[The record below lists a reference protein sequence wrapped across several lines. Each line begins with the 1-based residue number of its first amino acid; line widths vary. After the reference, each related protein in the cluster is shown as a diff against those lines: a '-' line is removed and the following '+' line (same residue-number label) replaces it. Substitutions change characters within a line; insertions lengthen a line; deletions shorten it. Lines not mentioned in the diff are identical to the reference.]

1 MDQQSSGYSTELSGY
16 FKSVRRLALAS
27 LIIGSAMWYTGKTTN
42 VNIVEVP
49 AQLNPATNVAP
60 EILESS

>member
-1 MDQQSSGYSTELSGY
+1 MDQQSSGYPTGLGGY

-27 LIIGSAMWYTGKTTN
+27 LIIGSAMWYTGNTGS

-49 AQLNPATNVAP
+49 AQLNPATDVAP
-60 EILESS
+60 EVLESS